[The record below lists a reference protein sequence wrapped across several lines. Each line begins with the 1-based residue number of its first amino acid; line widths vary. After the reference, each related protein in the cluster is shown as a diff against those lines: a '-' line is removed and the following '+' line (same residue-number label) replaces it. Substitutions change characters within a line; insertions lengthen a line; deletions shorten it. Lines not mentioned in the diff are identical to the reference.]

1 MAKNLYK
8 AILMK
13 TKILSFFSI
22 VNCFL
27 IASSLQAHPL
37 SFYRAEKNEALA
49 NQAAQKSLD
58 LIQQLGSH
66 HQDLNLTNYPEES
79 VRPHPVFSSSYF
91 KPMIE
96 RAVQTL
102 NQEERYGVPSLFDP
116 SKTRTKL
123 EEELFQKRK
132 NIIEQAIGDISLIR
146 KSIYQYA
153 VTKVGPST
161 SATPYEDRI
170 TRELISYINQ
180 NEPRA
185 ETGSKIFDILG
196 GLTRAEIFDSYVT
209 RLLFKSS
216 EATIEFSL
224 SMAITFR
231 TGEDPY
237 FLQTLEHILHQ
248 FEVNLENLVYKKN
261 SSGEIIYSNEGVGAK
276 LKVWKWG
283 SEPQPVKRKLSAE
296 EKQTVEEYEVAIK
309 VMREKFQE
317 AQFAHQQLSKL
328 QPEQLDFLISLLLQ
342 ARKSDIPVDSEISNI
357 IFQSEQSEQTQWDAI
372 FYQQMNREL
381 YKLSDYL
388 AWESS
393 ASNEI
398 EKREREMDQ

>member
-1 MAKNLYK
+1 
-8 AILMK
+8 MK
-13 TKILSFFSI
+13 KTILSFLSTLSCLLI
-22 VNCFL
+22 NC
-27 IASSLQAHPL
+27 SLQAHPL
-37 SFYRAEKNEALA
+37 SYYRADKNEELA
-49 NQAAQKSLD
+49 NQAKQRSLD
-58 LIQQLGSH
+58 LLQQLGSPA
-66 HQDLNLTNYPEES
+66 QDLDLKNYPEES
-79 VRPHPVFSSSYF
+79 IRPHPVFSSSYF

-96 RAVQTL
+96 KAVQSL

-116 SKTRTKL
+116 SKTRTTL

-132 NIIEQAIGDISLIR
+132 QIIENAIGDINLIR

-153 VTKVGPST
+153 VKKVGPST

-170 TRELISYINQ
+170 TREIISYIKQ
-180 NEPRA
+180 NEPQPQS
-185 ETGSKIFDILG
+185 GSKIFDVLG
-196 GLTRAEIFDSYVT
+196 SLTRAEIFDSYVT
-209 RLLFKSS
+209 RLLFESS

-237 FLQTLEHILHQ
+237 FLQTLEHILRQ
-248 FEVNLENLVYKKN
+248 FELNLENLVYKKD

-276 LKVWKWG
+276 LKVWRWG
-283 SEPQPVKRKLSAE
+283 SEPQPVKKKLSAE
-296 EKQTVEEYEVAIK
+296 EKQTVKEYEVAIE
-309 VMREKFQE
+309 VMKEKFQE
-317 AQFAHQQLSKL
+317 AQLAHRQLSKL

-342 ARKSDIPVDSEISNI
+342 ARKADIPVDSEISNI
-357 IFQSEQSEQTQWDAI
+357 IFQSEQSDQTQWDAI

-398 EKREREMDQ
+398 QKREREMDQ